1 MEEVVLVNQDKST
14 SEAKQSFIAEA
25 RREQIIAAAIK
36 TLDEIGFVKASLA
49 KIAKTAGISTAL
61 ISYHFSDKN
70 DLMNHLLQKLL
81 EDSTTYILERVEKE
95 KTPQEKLNVFIEAS
109 LAYQGTH
116 PSHNAAL
123 FEIIFNART
132 PENIPYYKLNDDE
145 EEDLILNTL
154 EQILLEGQENGDFGK
169 FSVPVMAK
177 LIQGAI
183 GEYMMVNPSD
193 DMKKVDLETYSE
205 ELVAIIKKATAPGTD
220 EQ

>member
-123 FEIIFNART
+123 FEIISTQGPQKIFRT
-132 PENIPYYKLNDDE
+132 TN
-145 EEDLILNTL
+145 
-154 EQILLEGQENGDFGK
+154 
-169 FSVPVMAK
+169 
-177 LIQGAI
+177 
-183 GEYMMVNPSD
+183 
-193 DMKKVDLETYSE
+193 
-205 ELVAIIKKATAPGTD
+205 
-220 EQ
+220 